1 MAVDGLT
8 TVRSSY
14 GPKET
19 ISRLE
24 DEIRSRGMTVFARID
39 HMAGRRRLDYRC
51 DRPKFCCSAML
62 EAVRR

>member
-1 MAVDGLT
+1 MAVEGLT

-24 DEIRSRGMTVFARID
+24 GEIRSRGMTVFAHID

-51 DRPKFCCSAML
+51 GRPMFCCLAMPG
-62 EAVRR
+62 AVRR

>member
-1 MAVDGLT
+1 MAVEGLT

-14 GPKET
+14 GPVDT

-24 DEIRSRGMTVFARID
+24 DEIRSRGMTVFAHID
-39 HMAGRRRLDYRC
+39 HAAGAAEAGLSL
-51 DRPKFCCSAML
+51 RPTEVLRSAML